1 MKNVVVR
8 NIQRADAELI
18 KALGAQGSA
27 TVSEAQN
34 RTGLLQPYMR
44 PIYPTARLAGSAITV
59 LCHPG
64 DNMMIHA
71 AIEVCQPGDV
81 LVVATTSPST
91 CGMFGELM
99 GTSCQTHGIRGL
111 ILDAGIR
118 DVADL
123 TTMNFPVWA
132 KAISAQGPLKVVPGS
147 VNVPIVCA
155 GAQVNPGDVVVGDVD
170 GIVIVPRAHVAAVA
184 RLGQE
189 RVEKEA
195 QVRARL
201 KAGEYSVN
209 IQGLRAK
216 LAELGVEYVE
226 YTEGETKHNG

>member
-1 MKNVVVR
+1 MKNIIVK

-18 KALGAQGSA
+18 NQLGAQGSA
-27 TVSEAQN
+27 TVSEAQD
-34 RTGLLQPYMR
+34 RTGLLFPYMR
-44 PIYPTARLAGSAITV
+44 PIYPTARVAGSAITV

-71 AIEVCQPGDV
+71 AIELCQPGDV

-99 GTSCQTHGIRGL
+99 GTSCRVHGIRGL
-111 ILDAGIR
+111 IVDAGIR

-123 TTMNFPVWA
+123 TTMEFPVWA
-132 KAISAQGPLKVVPGS
+132 KAISAQGPLKMVPGS
-147 VNVPIVCA
+147 VNVDIVCA
-155 GAQVNPGDVVVGDVD
+155 GVKVSPGDVVIGDVD
-170 GIVIVPRAHVAAVA
+170 GVVIVPRAQAAEVA

-189 RVEKEA
+189 RVEREEK
-195 QVRARL
+195 VRARL

-209 IQGLRAK
+209 IQGLHAK
-216 LAELGVEYVE
+216 LKELGVEYVD
-226 YTEGETKHNG
+226 